1 MIGLLKNPLSIY
13 QSRWREIQN
22 ALPVFVEFAGGP
34 KQGCQGCFGADVT
47 EFKLHLRR
55 RLPVA
60 LTKKIFLRYCLVCQ
74 NLKPRFSLFQTR
86 LGDTFKTSV
95 RDKAIHK
102 RVAPF
107 CFLDHDSK
115 RSQTH
120 KYDPR
125 NEGAPLT
132 FWALTVCTPILLV
145 CLLIGA
151 SGEVALGLS
160 PSFGWDLGTIPRSP
174 SL

>member
-13 QSRWREIQN
+13 QSRRREIQN
-22 ALPVFVEFAGGP
+22 ALPVFVEISGGP
-34 KQGCQGCFGADVT
+34 SQGCQGCFGADVT
-47 EFKLHLRR
+47 EFKLHQRR

-60 LTKKIFLRYCLVCQ
+60 RTKKIFLRYCLVCQ

-115 RSQTH
+115 RSQNTSM
-120 KYDPR
+120 
-125 NEGAPLT
+125 
-132 FWALTVCTPILLV
+132 TPETKV
-145 CLLIGA
+145 YH
-151 SGEVALGLS
+151 S
-160 PSFGWDLGTIPRSP
+160 PFER
-174 SL
+174 